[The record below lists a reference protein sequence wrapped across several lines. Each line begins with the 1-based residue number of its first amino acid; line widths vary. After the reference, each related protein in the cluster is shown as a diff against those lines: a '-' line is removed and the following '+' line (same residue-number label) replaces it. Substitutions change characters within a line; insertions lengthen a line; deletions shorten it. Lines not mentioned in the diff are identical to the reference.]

1 MIFMLCFGVLSIP
14 VNAEKQAEETK
25 KGISLLSL
33 VPTGEDNQII
43 QLKYVDEK
51 GKEVAPKGR
60 YYPSANVKEVLP
72 NKLDPREDGDYLTSI
87 KDQAHT
93 ACCWAFSTLK
103 ALEMSS
109 IKNNILTKEEA
120 DLSESHLT
128 YYTFTPL
135 PETEKENGLYGD
147 CQKSYLFGVED
158 TENTDYYKYANGGNA
173 FISRATLANWW
184 GAADENAVSATPF
197 DSNSD
202 DQLKDNVKD
211 MVTADQKNPD
221 LRYESKVH
229 LKESNCYDYF
239 DYNWVG
245 RKYQVKVDEEAIN
258 DLKEAVLEQGG
269 VMTAYYMPAHDQYN
283 TMVFDDNNTGVSYY
297 TGYKAET
304 VDGEDCLIPYEANHA
319 VTIVG
324 WDDDYSF
331 EHFNNNG
338 QTVEKGAWLIA
349 NSWGENAVDYSGTDI
364 QRRWDDKGYFWLSYE
379 DPSICETYSFVA
391 ESRDNYDHN
400 FQYDGAGGSVAF
412 YGTQNIAVENIFT
425 NKEKSPQKLEA
436 TGFSTILEGQ
446 SYKIE
451 VFRQAKEGDPTSG
464 TLVKECT
471 VNGIEKKAGYHTV
484 RLSKPA
490 TLAPGETFIVRM
502 TFYANGDYAG
512 AMVEG
517 ESNELYSFSSKKGQ
531 SYVNLGENGIIG
543 NSDTWQDMSKVTYLT
558 ETLDIKTVSL
568 NNVCLKAF
576 SSDISQEEYDKTNS
590 PDSTEKTPQD
600 TQTDIKTDNQNTNS
614 TIPASASAAQVT
626 SSVNTITLGKGE
638 KVTLP
643 LTMTSN
649 VTLSQLTYRSS
660 NKKVVTVSKKGKLTA
675 KKTGSAKIAVTAPDG
690 TNIQIKVKVKKA
702 PTGIKAKLKKPILT
716 KGKSTTIIT
725 TLSKGSAS
733 YNLRYKSM
741 NTKIALVN
749 ADGKVTAK
757 KKGTVKIQVKTYNN
771 KKTYVTLKVK

>member
-1 MIFMLCFGVLSIP
+1 M
-14 VNAEKQAEETK
+14 
-25 KGISLLSL
+25 
-33 VPTGEDNQII
+33 
-43 QLKYVDEK
+43 
-51 GKEVAPKGR
+51 
-60 YYPSANVKEVLP
+60 
-72 NKLDPREDGDYLTSI
+72 
-87 KDQAHT
+87 
-93 ACCWAFSTLK
+93 
-103 ALEMSS
+103 
-109 IKNNILTKEEA
+109 
-120 DLSESHLT
+120 
-128 YYTFTPL
+128 
-135 PETEKENGLYGD
+135 
-147 CQKSYLFGVED
+147 
-158 TENTDYYKYANGGNA
+158 
-173 FISRATLANWW
+173 ANWW
-184 GAADENAVSATPF
+184 GAADENAVPATPF
-197 DSNSD
+197 DSKLD
-202 DQLKDNVKD
+202 DQLKNNVKD
-211 MVTADQKNPD
+211 MVTADQNNPD

-324 WDDDYSF
+324 WDD
-331 EHFNNNG
+331 
-338 QTVEKGAWLIA
+338 
-349 NSWGENAVDYSGTDI
+349 
-364 QRRWDDKGYFWLSYE
+364 KGYFWLSYE

-471 VNGIEKKAGYHTV
+471 VNGIAKKAGYHTV

-512 AMVEG
+512 ARVEG

>member
-324 WDDDYSF
+324 WDD
-331 EHFNNNG
+331 
-338 QTVEKGAWLIA
+338 
-349 NSWGENAVDYSGTDI
+349 
-364 QRRWDDKGYFWLSYE
+364 KGYFWLSYE

-451 VFRQAKEGDPTSG
+451 VFRQAKE
-464 TLVKECT
+464 
-471 VNGIEKKAGYHTV
+471 AGYHTV

-716 KGKSTTIIT
+716 KGKSTTNIT

>member
-1 MIFMLCFGVLSIP
+1 MRGKKWISVLMIFMLCFGVLSIP

-43 QLKYVDEK
+43 
-51 GKEVAPKGR
+51 P
-60 YYPSANVKEVLP
+60 
-72 NKLDPREDGDYLTSI
+72 
-87 KDQAHT
+87 
-93 ACCWAFSTLK
+93 LK

-324 WDDDYSF
+324 WDD
-331 EHFNNNG
+331 
-338 QTVEKGAWLIA
+338 
-349 NSWGENAVDYSGTDI
+349 
-364 QRRWDDKGYFWLSYE
+364 KGYFWLSYE

-471 VNGIEKKAGYHTV
+471 VNGIAKKAGYHTV

>member
-1 MIFMLCFGVLSIP
+1 MLCFGVLSIP

-158 TENTDYYKYANGGNA
+158 TENTDYYKYANG
-173 FISRATLANWW
+173 
-184 GAADENAVSATPF
+184 
-197 DSNSD
+197 
-202 DQLKDNVKD
+202 
-211 MVTADQKNPD
+211 
-221 LRYESKVH
+221 
-229 LKESNCYDYF
+229 
-239 DYNWVG
+239 
-245 RKYQVKVDEEAIN
+245 
-258 DLKEAVLEQGG
+258 
-269 VMTAYYMPAHDQYN
+269 
-283 TMVFDDNNTGVSYY
+283 
-297 TGYKAET
+297 
-304 VDGEDCLIPYEANHA
+304 
-319 VTIVG
+319 
-324 WDDDYSF
+324 
-331 EHFNNNG
+331 
-338 QTVEKGAWLIA
+338 
-349 NSWGENAVDYSGTDI
+349 
-364 QRRWDDKGYFWLSYE
+364 
-379 DPSICETYSFVA
+379 
-391 ESRDNYDHN
+391 
-400 FQYDGAGGSVAF
+400 
-412 YGTQNIAVENIFT
+412 
-425 NKEKSPQKLEA
+425 
-436 TGFSTILEGQ
+436 
-446 SYKIE
+446 
-451 VFRQAKEGDPTSG
+451 
-464 TLVKECT
+464 
-471 VNGIEKKAGYHTV
+471 
-484 RLSKPA
+484 
-490 TLAPGETFIVRM
+490 
-502 TFYANGDYAG
+502 DYAG

-649 VTLSQLTYRSS
+649 VTLSQHTYRSS

-757 KKGTVKIQVKTYNN
+757 KKGTVKMQVKTYNN

>member
-331 EHFNNNG
+331 
-338 QTVEKGAWLIA
+338 
-349 NSWGENAVDYSGTDI
+349 
-364 QRRWDDKGYFWLSYE
+364 
-379 DPSICETYSFVA
+379 VA

-702 PTGIKAKLKKPILT
+702 PTGIKSKLKKPILT